1 VGGRPRARVPPV
13 VVIDFDSLRLPP
25 GYRIEYE
32 ATTVWAL
39 KNPDGHTVQR
49 FSIHKSDNDHV
60 WFYVRKDQRRRSGE
74 ES

>member
-1 VGGRPRARVPPV
+1 VGGRPRARVAPV
-13 VVIDFDSLRLPP
+13 VVIDFDSLCLPP
-25 GYRIEYE
+25 GYRMDYE

>member
-1 VGGRPRARVPPV
+1 MGGRPRARVPPLL
-13 VVIDFDSLRLPP
+13 VIDFDSLCLPP
-25 GYRIEYE
+25 GYRMDYE

>member
-1 VGGRPRARVPPV
+1 
-13 VVIDFDSLRLPP
+13 
-25 GYRIEYE
+25 
-32 ATTVWAL
+32 
-39 KNPDGHTVQR
+39 VQR

>member
-1 VGGRPRARVPPV
+1 MGGRPRARVPPV
-13 VVIDFDSLRLPP
+13 VVIDFDSLRLLP
-25 GYRIEYE
+25 GYRMDYE

>member
-1 VGGRPRARVPPV
+1 MGGRPRARVPPV
-13 VVIDFDSLRLPP
+13 VVIDFDSLSLPP
-25 GYRIEYE
+25 GYRMDYE

>member
-1 VGGRPRARVPPV
+1 M
-13 VVIDFDSLRLPP
+13 D
-25 GYRIEYE
+25 YE

-60 WFYVRKDQRRRSGE
+60 WFYVRKAQRSRQRIKRTSVTIETQGRDPKRTTVYEDVYE
-74 ES
+74 EEW